1 MEVVYFESAAA
12 FRIWL
17 EANHESATEL
27 WVAYYRKGTGRSG
40 ITYAEAVDQA
50 LCFGWI
56 DGVAKRVDEVSYA
69 NRYTPRRRGSIWS
82 ALNIARVGE
91 LMQQGL
97 MHPSGVRAFEAR
109 QEARSGVYAYEQA
122 TATLDATQEQFFR
135 ANQPAWE
142 FWQRQPQSY
151 RKKAS
156 WWVISAK
163 REETRTKRLATLV
176 RDSAQGRRIAQ
187 LIRPSKARTGPPDRK
202 PEEA

>member
-69 NRYTPRRRGSIWS
+69 NRYTPRRRGRRRGRGCTPTNRPRRRSMRRRSSSFGRTSQLGSSGS
-82 ALNIARVGE
+82 ASPSPIA
-91 LMQQGL
+91 
-97 MHPSGVRAFEAR
+97 S
-109 QEARSGVYAYEQA
+109 
-122 TATLDATQEQFFR
+122 
-135 ANQPAWE
+135 
-142 FWQRQPQSY
+142 
-151 RKKAS
+151 
-156 WWVISAK
+156 
-163 REETRTKRLATLV
+163 
-176 RDSAQGRRIAQ
+176 
-187 LIRPSKARTGPPDRK
+187 RPRGG
-202 PEEA
+202 